1 RTNRALLDDSQLGGQ
16 GARAELNGQI
26 ICALNGEIAGN
37 LAGPAEDRLADHGCR
52 QHLVVKHDGER
63 SSYVFLRETS
73 ECAGARLIE
82 AECDDRLVGPLI
94 EARLGIDK
102 LIAANHRCF
111 AQQIDE
117 AVVLGGRIDTITGRR
132 PGNLRFLPADAR
144 MNLVETQARRLTNE
158 SLEL

>member
-1 RTNRALLDDSQLGGQ
+1 GRNSTDDEGARTGLNRVGAERRTNRALLDDSQLGGQ

-73 ECAGARLIE
+73 ECAGA
-82 AECDDRLVGPLI
+82 
-94 EARLGIDK
+94 
-102 LIAANHRCF
+102 
-111 AQQIDE
+111 
-117 AVVLGGRIDTITGRR
+117 
-132 PGNLRFLPADAR
+132 
-144 MNLVETQARRLTNE
+144 
-158 SLEL
+158 